1 VLVAAPRARIGEEL
15 DAPGATDLAMAF
27 LAAGA
32 DQVIAAV
39 GPVPSAA
46 LARLA
51 RELPGTDRAD
61 LIRALARLQRDRDDW
76 LGFAAFGRA
85 TCHPTP

>member
-1 VLVAAPRARIGEEL
+1 
-15 DAPGATDLAMAF
+15 MAF

-39 GPVPSAA
+39 RPVPPAV

-51 RELPGTDRAD
+51 RELPGADRTD
-61 LIRALARLQRDRDDW
+61 LIRALARLQRAGDGDDW
-76 LGFAAFGRA
+76 LGFAAFGRD